1 MTGEG
6 PFTDA
11 YTVMSHWGAN
21 HGAISVGHIG
31 GELIALASLLR
42 VPVEMHNVP
51 AERVSRPTA
60 WMRFGGQEP
69 QAADY
74 LACKTYGPLYR

>member
-1 MTGEG
+1 MRSFPPPEQRHRSAGIVSGT
-6 PFTDA
+6 

-31 GELIALASLLR
+31 GDLIALASMLR

-51 AERVSRPTA
+51 SERVSRPTA
-60 WMRFGGQEP
+60 WMRFGGMEP
-69 QAADY
+69 
-74 LACKTYGPLYR
+74 